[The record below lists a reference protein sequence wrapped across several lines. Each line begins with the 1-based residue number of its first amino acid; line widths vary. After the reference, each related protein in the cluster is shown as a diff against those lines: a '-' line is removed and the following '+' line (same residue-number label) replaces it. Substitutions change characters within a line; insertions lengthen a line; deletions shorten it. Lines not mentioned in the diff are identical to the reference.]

1 MGSCRQRLSHA
12 LAPAYPESRLRAQ
25 ATNYR
30 ATAGGSP
37 LAARGRFLRARPD
50 ACRGAPGRRQPARG
64 IPYLPR
70 LGLGDCQS
78 GVSTPKAPSIS
89 NPTHAVSAPD
99 APTISLSFAPF
110 GQYPVAHRP
119 SVPRWLAG
127 GSRAVSTPACE
138 AGPSLD
144 GLSLT
149 AYSSQHR
156 DVRRPSERA
165 SSLSPPSESQ
175 RRYPGPVPRI
185 TGQRPPSLPAG
196 PAPRTS
202 ALHRAAGSARGRSRP
217 RPAPP
222 PQGASST
229 GPQVWSRIFFI

>member
-1 MGSCRQRLSHA
+1 LSVGRQ
-12 LAPAYPESRLRAQ
+12 YPE
-25 ATNYR
+25 
-30 ATAGGSP
+30 G
-37 LAARGRFLRARPD
+37 
-50 ACRGAPGRRQPARG
+50 
-64 IPYLPR
+64 
-70 LGLGDCQS
+70 
-78 GVSTPKAPSIS
+78 SIS
-89 NPTHAVSAPD
+89 TPTHAVSAPD
-99 APTISLSFAPF
+99 ATTISLSFAPF

-144 GLSLT
+144 GLRPT
-149 AYSSQHR
+149 TYSGQR
-156 DVRRPSERA
+156 VQRPSERA

-175 RRYPGPVPRI
+175 RRYPGPVARLPRI
-185 TGQRPPSLPAG
+185 TGNRPPSLPAG

-229 GPQVWSRIFFI
+229 GPQVRLGAEKRGGGDRKICY